1 MKRQTEKQTEKE
13 NIPYKEMI
21 AELEQILRKLEN
33 QELDMDDLESNVKR
47 AVQLIEI
54 CKERL
59 FDTSA
64 NIDKILG

>member
-1 MKRQTEKQTEKE
+1 MKRQAEKQTEKE

-21 AELEQILRKLEN
+21 VELEQLLKNLEN
-33 QELDMDDLESNVKR
+33 QELDMDDLENKAKR
-47 AVQLIEI
+47 AVQLIEM